1 MPPAQKY
8 RVAEKNGV
16 LAREGAAMNSSPA
29 GKLNGGEIITA
40 LESKKLPTGVV
51 RVRFEGRV
59 TGWASIKAGDGTT
72 LLEKVSGTA
81 AAPPPTKPAQSKG
94 GSSKGPPLPKV
105 GTIFTVVE
113 KRGVLARA
121 GFAMNTS
128 PVGQLKA
135 GEKVTVLQ
143 AKLNDKNVPRLRFK
157 GRITGWA
164 SVKAGDGS
172 VLLQEDNGQ
181 DTE

>member
-29 GKLNGGEIITA
+29 GKLNGGEIITV

-94 GSSKGPPLPKV
+94 GLVEGAAAAESRYYLHRGGETWCV
-105 GTIFTVVE
+105 GTGRFRHEYV
-113 KRGVLARA
+113 AR
-121 GFAMNTS
+121 
-128 PVGQLKA
+128 
-135 GEKVTVLQ
+135 
-143 AKLNDKNVPRLRFK
+143 
-157 GRITGWA
+157 WA
-164 SVKAGDGS
+164 A
-172 VLLQEDNGQ
+172 
-181 DTE
+181 